1 MFYKLIIAFMLF
13 CVSSIASNDIRDL
26 DSFKASFVQVITS
39 NSQNKIEYKGEVFI
53 KKSGKILWK
62 YKTPVVKNVYINND
76 FAIVDEPE
84 LEQAIYTQLE
94 SEINIIKLLNGSKKV
109 NENSYTTNIDDVDY
123 LIKTSKDDNKIS
135 YIKYKDKLEN
145 DVEIKFTNVA
155 QNGEIQDEIF
165 KFVIPSNYDVI
176 RK

>member
-1 MFYKLIIAFMLF
+1 MFYRLVIAFVLF
-13 CVSSIASNDIRDL
+13 CVSSMASTDIRDL

-76 FAIVDEPE
+76 FAIVDEHE

-94 SEINIIKLLNGSKKV
+94 SEINIIKVLNGSKKV